1 MIHLFKEIRI
11 LKDEGKLHAR
21 LISRTRMLF
30 IISLLLLLAVLF
42 NIIWRHAGLYTTLAT
57 IPIAVIGFFL
67 GFYLFSQMNVV
78 GWNEEEEVVKSGKMD
93 TVGFISL
100 GLYILFEI
108 TFRTYLKS
116 HFPTTAIPLLLSGI
130 CGTLLGRATGTLAEI
145 HKAYLARHN
154 P

>member
-1 MIHLFKEIRI
+1 MTNLFKEIRT
-11 LKDEGKLHAR
+11 LRDEGKLHAK

-30 IISLLLLLAVLF
+30 IISSILLLVVLF
-42 NIIWRHAGLYTTLAT
+42 NIIWRHAGFYTTIAT
-57 IPIAVIGFFL
+57 IPIAVIGFLL
-67 GFYLFSQMNVV
+67 GFYVFSQMNTV

-100 GLYILFEI
+100 GLYIIFEI

-145 HKAYLARHN
+145 HKVYQARHN